1 VLKGEDIV
9 LLLKLSDS
17 PPEWTVRTLA
27 DETSIPRSVVHRALK
42 RLAVAGLFDERRR
55 RVNASQAE
63 EFLVHGL
70 RYVFPA
76 VLEGESRGIPTAWAA
91 EPLARRIVSAPDDLP
106 PVWPDAQAEGRGL
119 ALRPLH
125 PAVPE
130 AARRDPQLG
139 ESLALVDALRCP
151 HARCRRRASQ
161 QAPRR
166 CRRVNVE
173 LLELAAAA
181 LDDLLAEVVFVGGA
195 TVELWITDPGAP
207 PVAIAGY

>member
-9 LLLKLSDS
+9 LLLRLSDS

-55 RVNASQAE
+55 RVNASRAE

-91 EPLARRIVSAPDDLP
+91 EPLAGRIASPPGDLP
-106 PVWPDAQAEGRGL
+106 PVWPDARADGRGL

-125 PAVPE
+125 SAVPE
-130 AARRDPQLG
+130 AARRDPYLR
-139 ESLALVDALRCP
+139 ESLALVDALRLGD
-151 HARCRRRASQ
+151 ARTRGVA
-161 QAPRR
+161 A
-166 CRRVNVE
+166 E
-173 LLELAAAA
+173 LLSKRLGGDAA
-181 LDDLLAEVVFVGGA
+181 
-195 TVELWITDPGAP
+195 
-207 PVAIAGY
+207 